1 MGSIMIGPAQRTSS
15 RGMLAN
21 ESIEE
26 WMVSND
32 RLDHASRDVL
42 AVKMLGDHKQTLQ
55 SERRFR
61 LDV

>member
-1 MGSIMIGPAQRTSS
+1 
-15 RGMLAN
+15 
-21 ESIEE
+21 
-26 WMVSND
+26 MVSA